1 MINIFPLIIL
11 VVVFLTVAKGIRIVK
26 PYQKGLVV
34 RLGKYHSML
43 DSGINVVIPYIDE
56 VIYVDMRE
64 SVINVEPQ
72 KVITKDNV
80 VVIVDAV
87 IYTKIIDPVKTEFE
101 IRDFVRA
108 VTTLAQTTLRNLI
121 GDKTLDETLVARDTL
136 NTALRTVL
144 DEATNSWGVKVTRV
158 ELQRIDPPEDINDAM
173 SKQMKAEREKR
184 ATILE
189 AEGFKQADILKAE
202 GSRQSKILEAEGEKQ
217 AQVLRADG
225 EAEALR
231 MVAES
236 AQKYFLERPEALRRL
251 EVLER
256 VLVNNTKY
264 VIPSGSDMIN
274 LLNLNESEA
283 QVLPVHKKKHEA

>member
-1 MINIFPLIIL
+1 MGTLIFPLIVL
-11 VVVFLTVAKGIRIVK
+11 FVLLLTVAKGIRIVK

-34 RLGKYHSML
+34 RLGKYHAML

-56 VIYVDMRE
+56 VMYVDMRE
-64 SVINVEPQ
+64 EVINVEPQ

-87 IYTKIIDPVKTEFE
+87 IYTKVIDPVKAEFE
-101 IRDFVRA
+101 IQDFERA
-108 VTTLAQTTLRNLI
+108 ATTLAQTTLRNLI

-136 NTALRTVL
+136 NTALREVL
-144 DEATNSWGVKVTRV
+144 DEATHGWGVKVTRV

-189 AEGFKQADILKAE
+189 AEGMKQADILKAE
-202 GSRQSKILEAEGEKQ
+202 GGRQANILNAEGSKQ
-217 AQVLRADG
+217 AQILRAEG
-225 EAEALR
+225 EAEAVR
-231 MVAES
+231 KVSEA
-236 AQKYFLERPEALRRL
+236 AQAYFLERPEALRRL

-256 VLVNNTKY
+256 VLSQNTKF

-274 LLNLNESEA
+274 MLNLNDEA
-283 QVLPVHKKKHEA
+283 VPVVPIERKK